1 MDGIDDEDCAELK
14 FGPGSSP
21 FDHFHA
27 RALKCLRI
35 LYRVPGTESEDVTWL
50 SNSEVAVIL
59 ERKRNNDDGGE
70 MGWPA

>member
-27 RALKCLRI
+27 RALECLRM
-35 LYRVPGTESEDVTWL
+35 LYCVLAQKART
-50 SNSEVAVIL
+50 
-59 ERKRNNDDGGE
+59 
-70 MGWPA
+70 